1 MHERRVKKVK
11 GSHYIA
17 THGRLTP
24 DPPYVHSNRGYSTD
38 GEESHRAPS
47 ERTLSE
53 YTVVNERASPA
64 HHHYHHNTN
73 TSASRK
79 SRMNGG
85 TIENGVSNG
94 GGPRSL
100 GPING
105 PPSRLPSR
113 APSALSYDHGGD
125 TGSEIYVTSAA
136 YKAPSELSRYS
147 VHRPQSRGG
156 PRSVY
161 SVASSAK
168 TGRSTRSTQRRQGAK
183 IEAMAAPNPF
193 CPNIKGVCCLML
205 LLNLGLILVTLGI
218 VIVIQFYDPLFV
230 WILGVIFLIFGLIT
244 LIGSI
249 IYCIYLCRDIKTPS
263 QIRNED
269 LYWTKHWQK
278 NIGYTPQ
285 EINYKTDKYDGY
297 SDRYSVSKMSGK
309 YSDRESNRY

>member
-11 GSHYIA
+11 GGHYVA

-53 YTVVNERASPA
+53 YTVANERTSPP
-64 HHHYHHNTN
+64 HH
-73 TSASRK
+73 SSRK
-79 SRMNGG
+79 SRS
-85 TIENGVSNG
+85 NGVEN

-100 GPING
+100 GS
-105 PPSRLPSR
+105 PPTRIPPR

-125 TGSEIYVTSAA
+125 NGSDIYVTSAA
-136 YKAPSELSRYS
+136 YKAPSEISRYS
-147 VHRPQSRGG
+147 ARPQSRGG
-156 PRSVY
+156 PRSLY

-168 TGRSTRSTQRRQGAK
+168 TGRSNRSQRRSGAK
-183 IEAMAAPNPF
+183 IEAMSAPNPF
-193 CPNIKGVCCLML
+193 CPNVKGVCCLML
-205 LLNLGLILVTLGI
+205 LLNLGLILVTLGF
-218 VIVIQFYDPLFV
+218 VIVIQFFEPLFV
-230 WILGVIFLIFGLIT
+230 WVLGIIFLVFGFLT
-244 LIGSI
+244 LIGSMV
-249 IYCIYLCRDIKTPS
+249 YCVYVCRDAKTPS
-263 QIRNED
+263 QLRNED

-285 EINYKTDKYDGY
+285 EINYKADKYDGY